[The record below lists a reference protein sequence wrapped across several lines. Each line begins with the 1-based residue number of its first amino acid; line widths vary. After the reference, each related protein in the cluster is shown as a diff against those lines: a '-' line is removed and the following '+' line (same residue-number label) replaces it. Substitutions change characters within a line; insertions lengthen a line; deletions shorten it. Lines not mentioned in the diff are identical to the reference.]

1 MKKQINVNN
10 DPKTTHLKNKNRGER
25 HRSMMFNIII
35 VLGIL
40 IVINLISINIFT
52 RFDLSRGKIYS
63 LSRSSRETVRELPD
77 RLLIKAYFTKNL
89 PAQLADAHRFTR
101 DILSEYQAYSR
112 GRIRFEFVDPSDED
126 HLRQEAQRNQ
136 VMPVSMRVVEDDKL
150 EIREIFMG
158 LVFHYQ
164 GNTETIPFIQNTRGL
179 EYDITSS
186 IKKITDIGRKT
197 VGLFKIE
204 EPMPPAMPGRQQ
216 PQTRFSLLS
225 DMISDHY
232 NLEQLD
238 LTEPVSYHINTMIF
252 AGVKDSLH
260 IEQIYNL
267 DQYLM
272 RGGRLLLFQE
282 RVDANLQT
290 MTANP
295 IRSNLFDLLE
305 YYGIRIKENLVT
317 DANAGQ
323 IQVQRQQGIFSF
335 ATPVSYPP
343 FPVISNVNKDH
354 VVTRNLENLQM
365 IFVSEI
371 DRVANPSLDFVELLK
386 TSENS
391 GEIRGPQFDI
401 SFEKYMQQR
410 DLRRMFNSPAK
421 IVAGLYTGY
430 IESFYLDMFPEEDDS
445 LAEDFYYRTNDAKI
459 ILVAD
464 SEFIKDGAGAGAQA
478 NLDFVLNSV
487 DYLMDDT
494 TLIEI
499 RARETV
505 FKPLR
510 ELSTSGRKFVR
521 WLNILLPSFLLLI
534 FGAFNYQKQIRQR
547 KLIRKIY
554 EQE

>member
-1 MKKQINVNN
+1 MKNIN
-10 DPKTTHLKNKNRGER
+10 KAEKR
-25 HRSMMFNIII
+25 RSLFINIVII
-35 VLGIL
+35 LGIL
-40 IVINLISINIFT
+40 IVINLISVNIFF
-52 RFDLSRGKIYS
+52 RLDLSRGKIYS

-101 DILSEYQAYSR
+101 DILAEYQAYSR
-112 GRIRFEFVDPSDED
+112 GRIRFEFIDPSDED
-126 HLRQEAQRNQ
+126 RLRQEAQRDQ
-136 VMPVSMRVVEDDKL
+136 VMPVSMRVIEDDKL

-158 LVFHYQ
+158 LVFHYR
-164 GNTETIPFIQNTRGL
+164 GETETIPFIQNTRGL

-186 IKKITDIGRKT
+186 IKKITNIGRKT

-204 EPMPPAMPGRQQ
+204 DQLPPIMQGRQQQ
-216 PQTRFSLLS
+216 PQTRYNAISE
-225 DMISDHY
+225 MITDHY
-232 NLEQLD
+232 NLENID
-238 LTEPVSYHINTMIF
+238 LMEPIGLNIQTLIF
-252 AGVKDSLH
+252 GGVKDSLH
-260 IEQIYNL
+260 IEQLYNL

-272 RGGRLLLFQE
+272 RGGKLLLFQE
-282 RVDANLQT
+282 AVNADLQT
-290 MTANP
+290 LAASP
-295 IRSNLFDLLE
+295 IQSNIFDLLKH
-305 YYGIRIKENLVT
+305 YGIRIKQNLVT

-343 FPVISNVNKDH
+343 FPVISNVNKEH
-354 VVTRNLENLQM
+354 LVTKNLENLQM
-365 IFVSEI
+365 LFVSELEEN
-371 DRVANPSLDFVELLK
+371 VSNPNFNLLPLFK
-386 TSENS
+386 TSDNS
-391 GEIRGPQFDI
+391 GEIRGPNFDI

-410 DLRRMFNSPAK
+410 DLRRMFTAPAK
-421 IVAGLYTGY
+421 IIAGLYTGT
-430 IESFYLDMFPEEDDS
+430 IESYYLDMFPEEDDP
-445 LAEDFYYRTNDAKI
+445 LAAEFYYRNNDAKI

-464 SEFIKDGAGAGAQA
+464 SDFIKDGAGAGAPA

-494 TLIEI
+494 ALIEI

-505 FKPLR
+505 FKPLK

-521 WLNILLPSFLLLI
+521 WLNILLPTFLLLL
-534 FGAFNYQKQIRQR
+534 FGAFNYQKQMRRR